1 MTYSFIERRNGNQ
14 WTTKAE
20 QYEKTLRIRELEIEL
35 EDAKNLSRA
44 RERLLVANIE
54 ELNESYNALREKVKD
69 IRERDKKIRD
79 FTEVL
84 TRANRLSALGELAA
98 SIAHEIK
105 NPLISIQGFAKRIG
119 QGQEE
124 QKADVYAKFIE
135 KEAERLSTVLI
146 KLLDFSRMAEPNR
159 EPLDVNRLV
168 DDTVLFLEHHLT
180 RFKKIDLRIE
190 KDETLPAIYGDKV
203 HIQQALVNLVMNGAQ
218 AMPEGG
224 PLTVKTGRKDD
235 AYAFIAVADKGTGIR
250 EEDMG
255 KIFDSFFT
263 TKGAGEGTGLGL
275 SLVKRL
281 IEANGGK
288 IEVES
293 QLNVGS
299 TFTSALCPLLRSSGV
314 SKNSKFGVPR
324 KVYALNANQIQKPKT
339 HPVISSHDVYA
350 QFLFQ
355 FFGDLSRF
363 LFDHIHAQVGHYCL
377 FRPDP

>member
-1 MTYSFIERRNGNQ
+1 MDATEQ
-14 WTTKAE
+14 LTK
-20 QYEKTLRIRELEIEL
+20 RIRELEIEL

-44 RERLLVANIE
+44 RERLLVANIQ
-54 ELNESYNALREKVKD
+54 ELNESYNALREKVND

-84 TRANRLSALGELAA
+84 TRANRLAALGELAA

-105 NPLISIQGFAKRIG
+105 NPLISIQGFAKRLG
-119 QGQEE
+119 QGQEV

-135 KEAERLSTVLI
+135 KEAERLSTVLA
-146 KLLDFSRMAEPNR
+146 KLLDFSRMTEPKG
-159 EPLDVNRLV
+159 EHLDVNRLV
-168 DDTVLFLEHHLT
+168 DDTALFLEHHLT

-190 KDETLPAIYGDKV
+190 KDETLPTIYGDRV

-235 AYAFIAVADKGTGIR
+235 TYAFIAVADKGTGIR

-263 TKGAGEGTGLGL
+263 TKREGEGTGLGL

-293 QLNVGS
+293 QVNVGS
-299 TFTSALCPLLRSSGV
+299 TFTLLLPFNRTHSDPSA
-314 SKNSKFGVPR
+314 
-324 KVYALNANQIQKPKT
+324 
-339 HPVISSHDVYA
+339 
-350 QFLFQ
+350 
-355 FFGDLSRF
+355 
-363 LFDHIHAQVGHYCL
+363 
-377 FRPDP
+377 